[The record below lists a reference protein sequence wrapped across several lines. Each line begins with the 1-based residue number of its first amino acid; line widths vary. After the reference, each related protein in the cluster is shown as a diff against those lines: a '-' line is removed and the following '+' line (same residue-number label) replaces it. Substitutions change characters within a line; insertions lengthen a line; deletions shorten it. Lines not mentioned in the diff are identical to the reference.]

1 MAKPI
6 FLIGFPI
13 EAELSSISGIQSQI
27 HSLLGEE
34 YHILAYKTSRIRDI
48 SFEVL
53 NAINATDIE
62 ISDLISK
69 VKEEIQSLLQNNT
82 QDANA

>member
-13 EAELSSISGIQSQI
+13 EAELSSISGIQAQI
-27 HSLLGEE
+27 HGLLGKE
-34 YHILAYKTSRIRDI
+34 YHILAYKTSRIHDI

-53 NAINATDIE
+53 NVVNATDVE

-69 VKEEIQSLLQNNT
+69 VREEIQPLLQNNT